1 MKFFDKNKVV
11 GRLEIIKVDSRTGK
25 EEVIFD
31 EHNVITEGMGMNLT
45 ELMTRAGCDIDPC
58 DQKYS
63 YKKFDFDDPKA
74 KLIEG
79 VHYTFTEEDE

>member
-31 EHNVITEGMGMNLT
+31 EHNVITQGMGMSLT
-45 ELMTRAGCDIDPC
+45 ELMTRSDCAVDPC
-58 DQKYS
+58 VLRAVVDYGS
-63 YKKFDFDDPKA
+63 DEYPSGPEV
-74 KLIEG
+74 LVEVNEG
-79 VHYTFTEEDE
+79 

>member
-31 EHNVITEGMGMNLT
+31 EHNVITQGMGMNLT
-45 ELMTRAGCDIDPC
+45 ELMTRAICTEDLCDIDFTSLFN
-58 DQKYS
+58 KGALGS
-63 YKKFDFDDPKA
+63 YD
-74 KLIEG
+74 
-79 VHYTFTEEDE
+79 

>member
-31 EHNVITEGMGMNLT
+31 EHNVITGGLGRSLT
-45 ELMTRAGCDIDPC
+45 ELMTRGDCAIDPC
-58 DQKYS
+58 DIDFTRLFDRGILGS
-63 YKKFDFDDPKA
+63 YD
-74 KLIEG
+74 
-79 VHYTFTEEDE
+79 